1 MTPPPFIYSR
11 IPGLLKLV
19 SLGHLNFSM
28 RGRIHLLLRVIM
40 AVFSLLQNGTGLS
53 FTTWVC
59 CPGVGSAELLSALS
73 MSVCFVVVS
82 RLTVL

>member
-53 FTTWVC
+53 LGQSQLGSVA
-59 CPGVGSAELLSALS
+59 PGWDQRSY
-73 MSVCFVVVS
+73 
-82 RLTVL
+82 